1 MRKQKQVTVSCFSGI
16 STPCKD
22 FSLGID
28 SVFRV
33 TVRLDVDERTCA
45 KNETEWDAGTHDGDV
60 DENEAA
66 LPSTQPNRLFRPDA
80 VRETK
85 RMKLGNRRFEYFLFL
100 LLFYFFFGGGGGGGR
115 FWFHFYGLS
124 RFLSVNRKK
133 NQVPCFSHLIFKHYD
148 VIFNDFIR
156 FEKKSLLILVSYL
169 SISQHLISAIEER
182 HASDFKMIWSKSLSQ
197 HWS

>member
-85 RMKLGNRRFEYFLFL
+85 RMKLGNRRFEYFLF
-100 LLFYFFFGGGGGGGR
+100 
-115 FWFHFYGLS
+115 
-124 RFLSVNRKK
+124 
-133 NQVPCFSHLIFKHYD
+133 PCFILFFLEGGEDVFGFIFTA
-148 VIFNDFIR
+148 
-156 FEKKSLLILVSYL
+156 YL
-169 SISQHLISAIEER
+169 GFYR
-182 HASDFKMIWSKSLSQ
+182 
-197 HWS
+197 